1 VSEAAGGGRGPGWR
15 RRARRLLGAAVVVL
29 GAVLSALYLMRARAR
44 PYTAGAERDTSDE
57 ITRHL
62 DRDLPSDLPRIRFT
76 DAAAAAGIAF
86 DHFQGRRSTQLPED
100 MGSGLAWGDY
110 DNDGDPDLFLVNMA
124 GPLPAGPG
132 APGGSPA
139 RSALYR
145 NNGDGTFSDV
155 TAAAGVGA
163 GGYGMGAAWGDADG
177 DGDLDLFVT
186 RYGTNLF
193 YRNRGDG
200 TFVDATGET
209 GLGGIDGFWSG
220 ASWADYDGDGD
231 LDLYVCG
238 YVRYRYDSALA
249 GRASLQYQ
257 ATVPYTL
264 NPSTYEP
271 ERNLLYRND
280 GGRFHE
286 VGRKAGVDNPT
297 GRSLS
302 AAWAD
307 FDGDG
312 RPDLYV
318 ANDVS
323 DNALFHN
330 RGDGTFTDIS
340 HAAWVAD
347 YRGAMGLGIGDWDD
361 DGDLDIF
368 ITHWLAQEN
377 GFYVNQRGTMPATA
391 ATPVRFLDE
400 ADQHGLGQIALDYI
414 GWGTGFFDI
423 DNDGRLD
430 LYAID
435 GSTFQ
440 REDDPSLLVP
450 MRDLLFWNGGR
461 ERGYFEVAA
470 VAGDGWAGEHVGRG
484 AATADYDGDGDE
496 DLAILVN
503 GGRARLL
510 RNDGD
515 GGSWLRVIARGPASG
530 ARRRTPTFA
539 EGAVVRVT
547 SGGVTRMRVVGA
559 GASYLSQSPPGETHF
574 GLGKATRVERLAIAW
589 PDGRTEVH
597 EDLPANAVV
606 TLVEGEAPVV
616 RAGGRALDRAAV
628 IRFWSVFQQATAL
641 RIRHDLPAAETAYRE
656 ALAIDP
662 AHEDSLYYLGQVLAE
677 TGHPAA
683 ARDQLLRL
691 VAVNPQSARGHL
703 ALGALLA
710 SPDAGDAADLAGAE
724 AHLRRAHDINGEE
737 TGPLV
742 RLGEVL
748 IVRGAVDEAR
758 RRLEDAARTNP
769 KSVDAAFLAGYLR
782 WEAGERAAAAEALG
796 RAGAAGQAP
805 APTKG
810 VLGEGDRKA
819 APPLTSPL
827 GRTLFG
833 DLAAAAM
840 KSLATTPAGTR
851 QAGAAPAGAVLS
863 AAGLDAVYAPVRAR
877 ARTLRGALAG
887 GSLRPPP
894 ADATIPPRAD
904 PATRPGGDRG

>member
-1 VSEAAGGGRGPGWR
+1 VTAGARAGRGPGYR
-15 RRARRLLGAAVVVL
+15 RRARRLLALAAFLLAAALAAVFL
-29 GAVLSALYLMRARAR
+29 LRGRAR

-62 DRDLPSDLPRIRFT
+62 DRDLPADVPAIRFT
-76 DAAAAAGIAF
+76 EVATEAGIVF

-110 DNDGDPDLFLVNMA
+110 DGDGDPDLYLVNMA

-145 NNGDGTFSDV
+145 NDGDGTFTDV
-155 TAAAGVGA
+155 TMAAAVGA
-163 GGYGMGAAWGDADG
+163 DGHGMGAAWGDADG

-186 RYGTNLF
+186 RYGANIL
-193 YRNRGDG
+193 YRNHGDG
-200 TFVDATGET
+200 TFADATRET

-238 YVRYRYDSALA
+238 YVRYRYDATLA

-257 ATVPYTL
+257 ASVPYTL

-280 GGRFHE
+280 GGRFRE
-286 VGRKAGVDNPT
+286 VGRAAGVDNLT

-307 FDGDG
+307 LDGDG

-330 RGDGTFTDIS
+330 RGDGTFKDIS

-347 YRGAMGLGIGDWDD
+347 YRGAMGLGIGDWEN

-377 GFYVNQRGTMPATA
+377 GFYVNQKGTMPATA
-391 ATPVRFLDE
+391 DTPVRFLDE

-414 GWGTGFFDI
+414 GWGAGFLDI

-435 GSTFQ
+435 GSTFE
-440 REDDPSLLVP
+440 REDDTALLVP
-450 MRDLLFWNGGR
+450 MRSLLFWNAGR
-461 ERGYFEVAA
+461 ERGYFEVGA
-470 VAGDGWAGEHVGRG
+470 VAGEAWTSEHVGRG
-484 AATADYDGDGDE
+484 AAAADYDGDGDP
-496 DLAILVN
+496 DLAVLVN

-510 RNDGD
+510 RNDGR
-515 GGSWLRVIARGPASG
+515 GGAWLRVVTRGPARGSSG
-530 ARRRTPTFA
+530 GATPGAARPGGRPRRTPTFA
-539 EGAVVRVT
+539 EGAVLRLT
-547 SGGVTRMRVVGA
+547 SGGVTQMRVIGS
-559 GASYLSQSPPGETHF
+559 GPSYLSQAPPGETHF
-574 GLGKATRVERLAIAW
+574 GLGAATQVERLAIAW
-589 PDGRTEVH
+589 PDGRSEQF
-597 EDLPANAVV
+597 DSLPANAVV
-606 TLVEGEAPVV
+606 TLVEGEPPVV
-616 RAGGRALDRAAV
+616 RPGGPRDRAAV
-628 IRFWSVFQQATAL
+628 MRFWRALQQATAL
-641 RIRHDLPAAETAYRE
+641 RMKRDFGAAETAYRE

-662 AHEDSLYYLGQVLAE
+662 AHEDCLYYLGQVLAE
-677 TGHPAA
+677 LDRPDE
-683 ARDQLLRL
+683 ARDQFLRL
-691 VAVNPQSARGHL
+691 VAVNPHSARGHL
-703 ALGALLA
+703 ALGALLS
-710 SPDAGDAADLAGAE
+710 SPDARGAADLAAAE
-724 AHLRRAHDINGEE
+724 DHLRRAHDINGEE

-748 IVRGAVDEAR
+748 IVRGEVVEAR
-758 RRLEDAARTNP
+758 RWLEDAARTNP
-769 KSVDAAFLAGYLR
+769 KSIDAAFLAGYLR
-782 WEAGERAAAAEALG
+782 WEAGDRGAAAAALERARAAAQV
-796 RAGAAGQAP
+796 QAP
-805 APTKG
+805 IKG

-819 APPLTSPL
+819 APPLQSPL
-827 GRTLFG
+827 GKTLFG
-833 DLAAAAM
+833 DLAAAA
-840 KSLATTPAGTR
+840 TR
-851 QAGAAPAGAVLS
+851 APAP
-863 AAGLDAVYAPVRAR
+863 AAADLDAIYAPVRAR
-877 ARTLRGALAG
+877 ARDLGRDRGD
-887 GSLRPPP
+887 GSLRPS
-894 ADATIPPRAD
+894 AAGATIPPRRGEPPSPVA
-904 PATRPGGDRG
+904 GDRR